1 VLELGLGR
9 ASVDRRRLVALAL
22 SVTGTGL
29 VIAAGSSVAISRTGV
44 GLALAASAS
53 FACYLLASESL
64 VHHTDALTTGAWI
77 AVGAGVSMTVRA
89 LATGATEVP
98 PGHWPELVG
107 NGVATSA
114 AFGLMFAS
122 LRRIGA
128 GRTAVVMTLEAFF
141 SIVLA
146 AALLD
151 ESMRPLQGVGGTA
164 ILAATVLIARARR
177 TPAEV

>member
-1 VLELGLGR
+1 G
-9 ASVDRRRLVALAL
+9 
-22 SVTGTGL
+22 
-29 VIAAGSSVAISRTGV
+29 
-44 GLALAASAS
+44 S
-53 FACYLLASESL
+53 FACYLLASDAW
-64 VHHTDALTTGAWI
+64 VRHTDALTTGGWI
-77 AVGAGVSMTVRA
+77 ALGAAISMVLRA
-89 LATGATEVP
+89 VVTGATELP

-146 AALLD
+146 AAFLD
-151 ESMRPLQGVGGTA
+151 ESLRPLQGAGGAA